1 MELLPGNIHKI
12 LMYVIFCWGVM
23 PIACLID
30 MWTGISK
37 AKALKEKIKSRSLR
51 CTVIKI
57 SEYWRVQI
65 MAVLIDI
72 IILCGNWD
80 IYQSPYI
87 SVLFTIA
94 IIAIEIWSVFE
105 NLREKKSPAGEVPE
119 ALAEILNKLKSE
131 DIEHLKN
138 ILTKNEHNS

>member
-1 MELLPGNIHKI
+1 MELLPGNIHII
-12 LMYVIFCWGVM
+12 LLYVIFCWGVI

-57 SEYWRVQI
+57 SEYWRVQL
-65 MAVLIDI
+65 MAMLIDI
-72 IILCGNWD
+72 IALCGQWD
-80 IYQSPYI
+80 IYRAPYA
-87 SVLFTIA
+87 SVLFSIA
-94 IIAIEIWSVFE
+94 IISIEIWSVFE
-105 NLREKKSPAGEVPE
+105 NLKAKKSPAGEVPV
-119 ALAEILNKLKSE
+119 AIVEILNKLKSE

-138 ILTKNEHNS
+138 ILNNHEHNS